1 MDSGHPEKPKPNREF
16 LAEQLRKQS
25 TQMLI
30 VHPVDL
36 ELTHSIKV
44 KKPLS
49 LTSGTELK
57 LTHSVRGQ
65 HTITI
70 HSDVLME
77 EDGTSVLAI
86 HAGSVNAFQF
96 GKKEME
102 PRAVSA
108 YAELLLQVEQEVVGR
123 SESEAAGRSDGG
135 VPTSSVLS
143 MMDASGATML
153 HGLLIAN
160 TDAAIEV
167 VFRIFEELPQAL
179 LQAHGSTRDSGPLF
193 VGENH
198 MHILVTN
205 ARNEQACRFMRL
217 VVSKFSTSKL
227 SELLRGQP
235 SGTFFGD
242 EPMINFGGHA
252 LAWAAGMGHL
262 PILEEAVRLGLT
274 DWVNWPCEESGF
286 LPMHVAAQ
294 ASAQETISWLLHQ
307 FGDGQLDVQAG
318 TLTPLMLAGRAGR
331 QEAVQSILE
340 INRTSLWKWGSL
352 EQCTMRIKPELDSHA
367 SEKQLTLLELLVRY
381 DSIRKTNEMLLDT
394 FMCGTLFTFYRE
406 KWRLQARAWF
416 YVSMALLCLY
426 LLALTALTSPYMR
439 RVLSVEAL
447 GSITLGSALLMV
459 EEEVREVLLWMIGLS
474 PEEMATAK
482 GLPSMRFPSAASTA
496 IALFLERGGILK
508 YLTLAAAVT
517 LSLLVLTADV
527 PAERL
532 ELQDVRCM
540 LAAAATTG
548 WLMLFTQVVLTLA
561 AVHTRHPPCYPDPE
575 LNPNPGRP
583 HACRRYTRHPPCCT
597 DPKPNPW
604 SSSRHRSSHRAKR
617 TASSTSSSRRSS
629 STTSPSSWW
638 CSPPSSSA
646 SARRC
651 TRCTPPPSPGRIP
664 TGAGKISSLRQRR
677 CSCSPSQT
685 PPGWTWATGLGRTT
699 TPPRLA
705 ICTYL
710 PSSSSPA
717 TSALW
722 SCRPC

>member
-1 MDSGHPEKPKPNREF
+1 MEEHLDSGHPEKPKPNREF

-459 EEEVREVLLWMIGLS
+459 EEEVREVLLWMSGLS

-548 WLMLFTQVVLTLA
+548 WLMLFTQVFTQSKTYGVFNIIIEKILIHDVTKFMVVFAPILVGFGTAMHALHPASLA
-561 AVHTRHPPCYPDPE
+561 GEDSD
-575 LNPNPGRP
+575 
-583 HACRRYTRHPPCCT
+583 RRWK
-597 DPKPNPW
+597 DL
-604 SSSRHRSSHRAKR
+604 
-617 TASSTSSSRRSS
+617 
-629 STTSPSSWW
+629 
-638 CSPPSSSA
+638 
-646 SARRC
+646 
-651 TRCTPPPSPGRIP
+651 I
-664 TGAGKISSLRQRR
+664 
-677 CSCSPSQT
+677 
-685 PPGWTWATGLGRTT
+685 
-699 TPPRLA
+699 
-705 ICTYL
+705 
-710 PSSSSPA
+710 PA
-717 TSALW
+717 TETLFMLSFADPAGLDMGDGTGPYYDATSFGDMHLSAIVFFACYICFMVMSSVLMVNLLIAIMSATYENTMIESVLEW
-722 SCRPC
+722 RIRFARMVLRMEILTPMCFGVSLA